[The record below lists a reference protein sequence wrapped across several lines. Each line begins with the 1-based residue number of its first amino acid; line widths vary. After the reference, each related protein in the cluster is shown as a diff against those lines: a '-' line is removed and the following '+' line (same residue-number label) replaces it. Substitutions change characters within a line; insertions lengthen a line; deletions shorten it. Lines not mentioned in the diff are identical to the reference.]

1 MDQVRLKKGRKQQQ
15 TCIDIATMLLRKGL
29 QVEGSNVEWAARHS
43 HTRDYRT
50 MDFLVHPQQQ
60 AQEAAYAALAAR
72 VLTVGDYAVPLTMA
86 PCAGPP
92 AGCVQVQLHQLP
104 LEYVR
109 QGCMQL
115 LLQCAGQQGEVRC
128 EFLGGSSWCG
138 DAALSCPA
146 ADTVV
151 AWVKPP
157 PGDLLLTKLP
167 SSFQLLDGSKVLINV
182 DGRPATQPSLWKQ
195 LSKQYEQKMQEAQQ
209 LCAKLARQQEE
220 QRQQQQQQQQPDQ
233 PNEAGSDVDMGP
245 APPLQPSQQ
254 QTDNTHNN
262 TATDMQLDE
271 EPAAH
276 MQQQQQQQQQQQTQ
290 QQQRQQTQQQQR
302 QQQQQEEAAAAAAA
316 GLPPD
321 PFGLQPVDQ
330 HSSWVQ
336 ERVEEMLH
344 YARERAAEEVEPV
357 GVTPEKRQQLQ
368 RGFLAVFATQLQQ
381 QQPPARLE
389 MEAWVQ
395 QQLGL
400 QHISYGEDSDEEEA
414 SAAAD
419 TSLVTDQDR
428 TQRQQQQQQQTQQQ
442 SAGQTS
448 RRRQQQQQQPTR
460 RSSRLGAGD
469 MRPGF
474 AGLFGT
480 AQQQQRAGFGGGRKG
495 SNQVMPTQQ
504 QPATPPAA
512 APPPPRSC
520 RRGAVAQ

>member
-220 QRQQQQQQQQPDQ
+220 QRQQQQQQQQQPDQ

-276 MQQQQQQQQQQQTQ
+276 MQQQQAQQQQQQTQ

-302 QQQQQEEAAAAAAA
+302 QQQQQEEAAARPVRAAARRSAQQLGAGAGGGDAALCEGKSSRGGGASWRNTGEATATAAGLSSSVCNTAAAA
-316 GLPPD
+316 
-321 PFGLQPVDQ
+321 
-330 HSSWVQ
+330 
-336 ERVEEMLH
+336 
-344 YARERAAEEVEPV
+344 
-357 GVTPEKRQQLQ
+357 
-368 RGFLAVFATQLQQ
+368 
-381 QQPPARLE
+381 
-389 MEAWVQ
+389 
-395 QQLGL
+395 
-400 QHISYGEDSDEEEA
+400 
-414 SAAAD
+414 AAASQARD
-419 TSLVTDQDR
+419 GGMGAATVGAATHQLR
-428 TQRQQQQQQQTQQQ
+428 GGQR
-442 SAGQTS
+442 
-448 RRRQQQQQQPTR
+448 
-460 RSSRLGAGD
+460 
-469 MRPGF
+469 
-474 AGLFGT
+474 
-480 AQQQQRAGFGGGRKG
+480 
-495 SNQVMPTQQ
+495 
-504 QPATPPAA
+504 
-512 APPPPRSC
+512 
-520 RRGAVAQ
+520 